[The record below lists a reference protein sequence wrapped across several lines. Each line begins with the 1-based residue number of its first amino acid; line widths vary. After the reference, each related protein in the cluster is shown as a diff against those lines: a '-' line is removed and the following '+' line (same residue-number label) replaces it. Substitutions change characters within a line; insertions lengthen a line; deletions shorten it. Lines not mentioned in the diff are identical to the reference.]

1 MTINGEEATLQAKIG
16 PADFSSFTDGAAI
29 NTIEGWAAVIQDET
43 FTVDIQSA
51 DNAGNIGITSAS
63 FTKDIVGP
71 TVASVVFVD
80 DSLTVAGP
88 SSLVTI
94 TFSEPVTGFTIADLA
109 VDNGTL
115 STFAGSGATYTVT
128 FTASANTEAASNGF
142 QVGSAYIDAAGN
154 SGSVGSAAYSI
165 DTKAPTVTSVLFDD
179 SNLNVAGPSS
189 LVTIIFSQDVTG
201 FTVGDISAPN
211 GALSAFSGSG
221 ATYTVTF
228 TASANTEAA
237 SNSFQVGSAYIDAAG
252 NSGSVGSSTYSVDT
266 KTPSVASIVFT
277 DNSLNVAG
285 PSSLVTITFSEPV
298 TGFTVGD
305 ISAPNGALSAFSG
318 SGASYTVTFTA
329 TANTE
334 AASNS
339 FQVGSDYSDAVG
351 NSGNANSTTY
361 SIDTVAP
368 TVASIV
374 FADDSLT
381 VAGPSSLVTITFSE
395 PVTGLAVGDLTAPN
409 GTLSAFDGTG
419 TTYTVTFTATANT
432 EAASNSFQVGSG
444 YIDAAG
450 NNGSVDSAAYSI
462 ETKAPTVASLVFA
475 DNSLNVAGPS
485 SL

>member
-189 LVTIIFSQDVTG
+189 LVTI
-201 FTVGDISAPN
+201 
-211 GALSAFSGSG
+211 
-221 ATYTVTF
+221 
-228 TASANTEAA
+228 
-237 SNSFQVGSAYIDAAG
+237 
-252 NSGSVGSSTYSVDT
+252 
-266 KTPSVASIVFT
+266 
-277 DNSLNVAG
+277 
-285 PSSLVTITFSEPV
+285 TFSRA
-298 TGFTVGD
+298 GYWLHCRRHFR
-305 ISAPNGALSAFSG
+305 SQWRAQC
-318 SGASYTVTFTA
+318 
-329 TANTE
+329 
-334 AASNS
+334 
-339 FQVGSDYSDAVG
+339 FQW
-351 NSGNANSTTY
+351 
-361 SIDTVAP
+361 
-368 TVASIV
+368 
-374 FADDSLT
+374 FRR
-381 VAGPSSLVTITFSE
+381 
-395 PVTGLAVGDLTAPN
+395 
-409 GTLSAFDGTG
+409 
-419 TTYTVTFTATANT
+419 
-432 EAASNSFQVGSG
+432 
-444 YIDAAG
+444 
-450 NNGSVDSAAYSI
+450 
-462 ETKAPTVASLVFA
+462 
-475 DNSLNVAGPS
+475 
-485 SL
+485 